1 MSETLPLWQLLLLML
16 VAFMLG
22 RWSVRPSRPR
32 DDGIRRP
39 APFTHP
45 QDKPAPAALPGAA
58 AAPVS
63 DVRLPPD
70 VERRVRDLIQR
81 GHKIEAIKDVRYA
94 TNLGLKEAKD
104 LVEAMESGRL

>member
-16 VAFMLG
+16 VAFVLG

-32 DDGIRRP
+32 EDGISRP
-39 APFTHP
+39 APYSHP
-45 QDKPAPAALPGAA
+45 LDKPQLSGVPGASA
-58 AAPVS
+58 TPVS
-63 DVRLPPD
+63 DVHLPPD
-70 VERRVRDLIQR
+70 VERKVRDLIRR

-104 LVEAMESGRL
+104 FVEAMESGRL